1 MDRLL
6 CKRDLPPLAGSF
18 PARPQIRHIVG
29 LIIVQFGAKQ
39 VFAAFTQKF
48 ANEMIVPDSGRLI
61 GAIGVAVSKTHPE
74 MTRIFLRPEP

>member
-1 MDRLL
+1 M
-6 CKRDLPPLAGSF
+6 
-18 PARPQIRHIVG
+18 
-29 LIIVQFGAKQ
+29 QFGAKQ

-61 GAIGVAVSKTHPE
+61 GAVSVTVSKTHPE